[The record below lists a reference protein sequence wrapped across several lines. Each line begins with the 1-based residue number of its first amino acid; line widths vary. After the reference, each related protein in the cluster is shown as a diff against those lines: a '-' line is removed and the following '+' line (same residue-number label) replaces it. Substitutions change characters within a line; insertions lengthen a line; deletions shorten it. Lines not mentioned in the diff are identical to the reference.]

1 MGAGK
6 DGLHL
11 TKKREI
17 QEIKVGVED
26 VKKNPTMTNVIPPKD
41 DIFGDIKRTRS
52 EKEIVVENELKK
64 RGKTQKE
71 INALNERQ
79 AFIKESKK
87 GLDKRSLDLEK
98 AIKGTKG
105 KKNDKFDIHVPKM
118 SVLFKEYKSSFT
130 DRVTPQKRLEKIKNK
145 RSRLFVKA
153 NNAETLAKKEQ
164 SYTSRNR
171 ECILQVISGMGEE
184 LDTEQTHALSA
195 FMNTEKD
202 GFKEN
207 KALVDS
213 YLSDDKTAALDTI
226 TKKLFSIDTSDLSFD
241 DDTQIAEHAEKFEQ
255 IAGSI
260 SAYDR
265 LLEDNPNYIEGLK
278 GGVREALEKRCQ
290 ELRTIACYYLSC
302 KDLITDEFYRTHY
315 NEEMSMDVDASDPN
329 KDHIRIVEKMSRCF
343 VFGRDLIKLDP
354 KSSKY
359 KKLGEDPK
367 FRGEYSKFR
376 LRMSKN
382 YSADKKA
389 FLRRAFVKEDYLAM
403 MDPAL
408 LKGLLSKQMLRSGDT
423 KDFRR
428 LSKEYLRRLDY
439 FEKLPE
445 WNNLDQI
452 ADKRYKEK
460 LQLIKV
466 NSLLIR
472 SLPLIADLAD
482 QTQRKKVEHGE
493 RSGEYLGASSQLN
506 EYIRVLAPV
515 GDTTVLTARNN
526 LYLKI
531 EEEAPVFSIR
541 NFNNAISELKALDV
555 KDIKISNYKEMILN
569 YEHNIRIC
577 KRVENFRNIIAEGAL
592 NGFKLSDEEYLERI
606 QDQEDWLE
614 SLDD

>member
-278 GGVREALEKRCQ
+278 GGVREALEKS
-290 ELRTIACYYLSC
+290 LR
-302 KDLITDEFYRTHY
+302 F
-315 NEEMSMDVDASDPN
+315 
-329 KDHIRIVEKMSRCF
+329 
-343 VFGRDLIKLDP
+343 
-354 KSSKY
+354 
-359 KKLGEDPK
+359 
-367 FRGEYSKFR
+367 
-376 LRMSKN
+376 
-382 YSADKKA
+382 
-389 FLRRAFVKEDYLAM
+389 
-403 MDPAL
+403 
-408 LKGLLSKQMLRSGDT
+408 
-423 KDFRR
+423 
-428 LSKEYLRRLDY
+428 
-439 FEKLPE
+439 
-445 WNNLDQI
+445 
-452 ADKRYKEK
+452 
-460 LQLIKV
+460 
-466 NSLLIR
+466 
-472 SLPLIADLAD
+472 
-482 QTQRKKVEHGE
+482 
-493 RSGEYLGASSQLN
+493 
-506 EYIRVLAPV
+506 
-515 GDTTVLTARNN
+515 
-526 LYLKI
+526 
-531 EEEAPVFSIR
+531 
-541 NFNNAISELKALDV
+541 
-555 KDIKISNYKEMILN
+555 
-569 YEHNIRIC
+569 
-577 KRVENFRNIIAEGAL
+577 AEGRL
-592 NGFKLSDEEYLERI
+592 M
-606 QDQEDWLE
+606 
-614 SLDD
+614 